1 MSFHKPYPS
10 PRPFTHPNNKQRSH
24 REPTSNVKPKALR
37 GRSRLEPPQITS
49 QLPKPRD
56 RRVDETDRTGVR
68 EEKNGGHP
76 QRRAYCAHAEPRF
89 KPPAIWHRVR
99 REPWNRQDDSW
110 APVWQ
115 VPSIRGDHSGL
126 QVHLIE
132 TTGSRLAIEGVE
144 GCRASIDNLLRDGGG
159 VLFIDEAYQL
169 IDGSGS
175 LGKHVLEFLVAEVEN
190 LTGKM
195 VFILAGYKKK
205 MEKLLAH
212 NQGLSERFPCRLNFE
227 DFDDAELMQIMES
240 WIRKTW
246 GDNMVVEDGLGG
258 LYCRIAA
265 RRIGRLRG
273 QDGFANARAVENVMA
288 RVCER
293 QSKRLSQSIAQGGDF
308 DHFFLDKQDMLGPD
322 PSLALRSSKAMQR
335 LHDMTGLNAV
345 KSTVQGLLNTVQ
357 YNYRRELNEQPLVE
371 YSLNKVFLGNPGTG
385 KTSVAKIYGQILV
398 DIGLL
403 SNGEGMQGMSHQV
416 QQIDLVNKNDSCGQK
431 PV

>member
-1 MSFHKPYPS
+1 MLSSKPS
-10 PRPFTHPNNKQRSH
+10 
-24 REPTSNVKPKALR
+24 E
-37 GRSRLEPPQITS
+37 
-49 QLPKPRD
+49 
-56 RRVDETDRTGVR
+56 
-68 EEKNGGHP
+68 
-76 QRRAYCAHAEPRF
+76 AE
-89 KPPAIWHRVR
+89 AD
-99 REPWNRQDDSW
+99 WNRHKSQANCQSQEIDELMKLT
-110 APVWQ
+110 
-115 VPSIRGDHSGL
+115 GL
-126 QVHLIE
+126 ESVKKQMVAIHRDAHIARMQNLDLSRRRFGTVFVGNPGTGKTTVGRLYGKFLASVGIIPGYKFIE

-169 IDGSGS
+169 IEGSGS
-175 LGKHVLEFLVAEVEN
+175 LGKQVLEFLVAEVEN

-246 GDNMVVEDGLGG
+246 GDKMVVEDGLGG

-293 QSKRLSQSIAQGGDF
+293 QSKRISQSIAQGGDF

-403 SNGEGMQGMSHQV
+403 SNGEGMQGMSDQV
-416 QQIDLVNKNDSCGQK
+416 QQIDLVNKHDSCGQK
-431 PV
+431 SV